1 MNSKM
6 QGKMSFFYLW
16 IFGLS
21 FWVLPFITSAS
32 INDSIKVERLLQE
45 ATRLPA
51 DSSRT
56 LFFAQK
62 LVGIPYVANT
72 LDATDEEILVVHL
85 DKADCTTFV
94 ETVLALSLTDK
105 EEKKDFSSFKQAL
118 QRIRYRDGRLDGYAS
133 RLHYFSDWIKN
144 NERKA
149 IVRER
154 TKDFM
159 TSTVQMLQLN
169 FMSTHPNSYPQLRN
183 NPGLT
188 ACIAEIEKKWK
199 NVSVSYI
206 PKAGLNASSKELGI
220 KNGDILAIT
229 TNIKGLD
236 IVHTGFAIWIGD
248 KVHLLHASSVK
259 KQVILDPEPLFDYS
273 KNKKAHTGVR
283 VVSFLGGSK

>member
-1 MNSKM
+1 MNSEM

-21 FWVLPFITSAS
+21 FWMLPFITSAS
-32 INDSIKVERLLQE
+32 INDSIKVECLLQE

-118 QRIRYRDGRLDGYAS
+118 QRIRYRDGCLDGYAS

-144 NERKA
+144 NECKA

-159 TSTVQMLQLN
+159 TSTVQMLQLS

-248 KVHLLHASSVK
+248 KVHLLHASSIK

>member
-21 FWVLPFITSAS
+21 FWMFPFITSAS

-51 DSSRT
+51 DSSKT

-94 ETVLALSLTDK
+94 ETVLALSLTNK
-105 EEKKDFSSFKQAL
+105 EERKDFSSFKQAL

-159 TSTVQMLQLN
+159 TSTGQMLQLS

-183 NPGLT
+183 NPCLT

-236 IVHTGFAIWIGD
+236 IVHTGFAFWIGD
-248 KVHLLHASSVK
+248 KVHLLHASSIK

>member
-21 FWVLPFITSAS
+21 FWMLPFITSAS

-118 QRIRYRDGRLDGYAS
+118 QRIRYRDARLDGYAS

-248 KVHLLHASSVK
+248 KVHLLHASSIK